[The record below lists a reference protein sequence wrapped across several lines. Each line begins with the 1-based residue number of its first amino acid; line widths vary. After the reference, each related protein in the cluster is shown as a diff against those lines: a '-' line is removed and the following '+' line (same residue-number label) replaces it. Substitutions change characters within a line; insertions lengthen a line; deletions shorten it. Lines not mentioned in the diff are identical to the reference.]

1 MSSDAQP
8 HVARTLGQAVTSG
21 LIRAAAFGAA
31 LGALETAVRLA
42 YYTWI
47 LEAGR
52 LTVPPTGLGDAIA
65 CVVLSAL
72 TMAVVGL
79 GLGLIGLLALS
90 PVLAVVARSRG
101 AAWRAEFA
109 PVVAVVGGVLFLHLY
124 WYSRF
129 FVDFAYSE
137 PWSSPKRLALGVGLA
152 AAAGCVGMFAAARLA
167 RDRTSR
173 SRGTLIAL
181 VVLALASAGLTWREE
196 RKDDV
201 AASRGADTNV
211 VLFIVDTLRADHLA
225 CYGYPRPTSPRI
237 DALARDGVVFERA
250 IAQAPY
256 TWTSFGSIFTGK
268 YPRAHGLLKMDATQR
283 FDPKRNVTIQQVLDA
298 AGHRTGAFMTGMIS
312 NASGLLDGFG
322 TYFESTVGRDPVR
335 RASVWSYWRS
345 EMVAHALW
353 NKLRRAF
360 DPAIVSNEAIDWLES
375 HSGERFFLVVHLF
388 STHTPYDPPREFDVF
403 RSPGASDLDRFTT
416 DHARAIEMGQWNPT
430 DGDKARITDLYDG
443 GVLFADAQIGSVVDA
458 LVRLGVLEKT
468 AIVVTADHGEAFG
481 ENGPFWEHDWMF
493 NTNQHVPL
501 VVRLPGKLGAGVR
514 VPVPVESVDIAPT
527 LVDLLGLP
535 PMTDVHGESLLPWAR
550 GERPKTDDFAH
561 CENNYYESIQ
571 NAEWKLVRP
580 RLADPKDPPR
590 LYHLASDP
598 AERRNVAKA
607 QAQALTTMTAALDA
621 WVKSLPEWVIRR
633 TDVVSAEV
641 GDLASQFGYIGDRPH
656 EGSHVVDDAGSAEAE
671 KKSQ

>member
-1 MSSDAQP
+1 MSSEAAP
-8 HVARTLGQAVTSG
+8 RTLRAAVGSG
-21 LIRAAAFGAA
+21 LIRAAAWGGVFGAV
-31 LGALETAVRLA
+31 ETAARLA
-42 YYTWI
+42 YYTWL
-47 LEAGR
+47 LEEGR
-52 LTVPPTGLGDAIA
+52 LTVPPTGLADAVT
-65 CVVLSAL
+65 CVVLSAC

-79 GLGLIGLLALS
+79 ALGVVGLLVGSPILAL
-90 PVLAVVARSRG
+90 VVRSRD
-101 AAWRAEFA
+101 AAWRARFA
-109 PVVAVVGGVLFLHLY
+109 PIVAVVGGMLFLQLY

-137 PWSSPKRLALGVGLA
+137 PWNSPKRLGLGLGLA
-152 AAAGCVGMFAAARLA
+152 VVGGIVGMFVAARA
-167 RDRTSR
+167 SR
-173 SRGTLIAL
+173 SEAARPRAALGALIVL
-181 VVLALASAGLTWREE
+181 VIASAALSWRED

-201 AASRGADTNV
+201 AAKQGADHNV

-298 AGHRTGAFMTGMIS
+298 SGYRTGAFMTGMIS
-312 NASGLLDGFG
+312 NASGLLDGFA

-345 EMVAHALW
+345 ELVAHALW
-353 NKLRRAF
+353 NKLRRAI
-360 DPAIVSNEAIDWLES
+360 DPAIVSNEAIAWLDDHAHEP
-375 HSGERFFLVVHLF
+375 FFLVVHLF

-403 RSPGASDLDRFTT
+403 ETPGASDLDRFTT
-416 DHARAIEMGQWNPT
+416 DHARAIEMGQWKPT

-443 GVLFADAQIGSVVDA
+443 GVLFADAQIGSVVDE
-458 LVRLGVLEKT
+458 LTRLGVLDDT
-468 AIVVTADHGEAFG
+468 AIVITADHGEAFG

-501 VVRLPGKLGAGVR
+501 VVRLPNKLGAGTR

-527 LVDLLGLP
+527 IVDLLRLP
-535 PMTDVHGESLLPWAR
+535 PMTEIHGESLMPWAN
-550 GERPKTDDFAH
+550 GQRPKTDDFAH

-571 NAEWKLVRP
+571 NTEWKLVRP
-580 RLADPKDPPR
+580 RLPDPNDPPR

-598 AERRNVAKA
+598 GERRNVARTKPD
-607 QAQALTTMTAALDA
+607 ALASMTAALDQ
-621 WVKSLPEWVIRR
+621 WVKSLPEWSVRKDG
-633 TDVVSAEV
+633 TANADVAE
-641 GDLASQFGYIGDRPH
+641 LASQLGYVGDRPH
-656 EGSHVVDDAGSAEAE
+656 EGSNVVDEAAPEDPE